1 MRVGKGKERGAK
13 GVGKGRAVRPM
24 SNRNHVPRR
33 ETLCRPGGKEVL
45 CRLEG
50 KKVLCGTGRK
60 ETGSAGN
67 GRKRYA
73 G

>member
-33 ETLCRPGGKEVL
+33 EDAMQVREGGVM
-45 CRLEG
+45 
-50 KKVLCGTGRK
+50 
-60 ETGSAGN
+60 
-67 GRKRYA
+67 
-73 G
+73 